1 MTELSAPADLMAIAV
16 RLTLAVVLG
25 GAIGLNRELQM
36 KPAGLRTHAIVSL
49 GAALVTAI
57 GFMMSAPGTSDPSAA
72 GRIIQGLLAG
82 VGFIGAGVILHR
94 DDTKGVHGLT
104 TASSI
109 WLCAAIG
116 VATGAGLW
124 KAGAIA
130 AALGLIVLVVGRP
143 IDLKLRA
150 WNQPNEPK

>member
-1 MTELSAPADLMAIAV
+1 MTELSAPADLMAMAV
-16 RLTLAVVLG
+16 RLALAVVLG

-57 GFMMSAPGTSDPSAA
+57 GFMMSAPGAGDPSAA

-116 VATGAGLW
+116 IATGAGLW

-130 AALGLIVLVVGRP
+130 AVLGLIVLVVGRP

-150 WNQPNEPK
+150 WNQPK

>member
-1 MTELSAPADLMAIAV
+1 MTQLSAPGSLLEMAV
-16 RLTLAVVLG
+16 RLSLAVVLG

-49 GAALVTAI
+49 GAALVTVI
-57 GFMMSAPGTSDPSAA
+57 GFLMSAPGTGDPSAA

-116 VATGAGLW
+116 IATGAGLW
-124 KAGAIA
+124 MAGAITA
-130 AALGLIVLVVGRP
+130 GLALLVLVVGRP
-143 IDLKLRA
+143 IDLKLRS
-150 WNQPNEPK
+150 WNQNPPK